1 MHKLMT
7 IVLLTAGLGGCGDD
21 IDAGK
26 PQVPESEKVTRPIEI
41 DADKGTL
48 KGRVPPP
55 PNNADTATSP
65 GQNVPTTNPATKPA
79 AP

>member
-1 MHKLMT
+1 MYKLFL
-7 IVLLTAGLGGCGDD
+7 IGLGMTALAGCGDD
-21 IDAGK
+21 LDAGK
-26 PQVPESEKVTRPIEI
+26 PQTPETEKVTRPIEI
-41 DADKGTL
+41 DADKETL

-65 GQNVPTTNPATKPA
+65 GQNTPTTNPATNA